1 MKVIDCTTYF
11 EEDLIMDIR
20 FNILNRYVDK
30 FIVCEASYSHSGNE
44 KKINFDINKFKKFK
58 EKIVHLIVEKEPE
71 GIISTQNNET
81 DVLRINSIKRIAHQR
96 NQIMKGLDDASQDD
110 IIMYSDNDEIPNL
123 ENTNLKSLKEKI
135 KIFKQKIFY
144 YKFNLLYKN
153 LDWYGT
159 KCCKYKYLKN
169 ISQLRHTKPKK
180 YDFYRIDTLFS
191 DSKFIDLKI
200 IQDGGW
206 HFTNL
211 KTPEDLMKKY
221 LNDEM
226 HSEFIRHKTNL
237 DEIKRLVK
245 ERKIN
250 YDHFAKTNTPNKYIN
265 EFQLNKVDLDFLPLF
280 LKENYSTYK
289 EWFD

>member
-30 FIVCEASYSHSGNE
+30 FIVCEASYSHSGNK

-58 EKIVHLIVEKEPE
+58 EKIVHLTVEKEPE
-71 GIISTQNNET
+71 GIISTQNNEP

-96 NQIMKGLDDASQDD
+96 NQLMKGLDDASQDD

-135 KIFKQKIFY
+135 IIFKQKIFY
-144 YKFNLLYKN
+144 YKFNLLYKK

-169 ISQLRHTKPKK
+169 ISQLRHAKPKK

-226 HSEFIRHKTNL
+226 HSEFIKHKTNL

-265 EFQLNKVDLDFLPLF
+265 EFQLNKVDLDFLPSF